1 MSWFNPSPKKHPQKM
16 VVAQPHFVGEQD
28 GPPERELKERLVAF
42 FHRDQS
48 VQTAYLARAMYGEQG
63 AVNVALCLRTQ
74 FGPDGGLAEK
84 VGRIFATMFGSHEH
98 LDMVFLTPAQE
109 TALAKVCTP
118 FFNRNSGQSK
128 ADTESDDK
136 DAQS

>member
-16 VVAQPHFVGEQD
+16 MVAQPHFLGEQD
-28 GPPERELKERLVAF
+28 GTPEHELKERLVAF

-48 VQTAYLARAMYGEQG
+48 VQTAYLARVRYGEQG

-98 LDMVFLTPAQE
+98 LDTRRV
-109 TALAKVCTP
+109 LA
-118 FFNRNSGQSK
+118 RSK
-128 ADTESDDK
+128 WILHFVQNDK
-136 DAQS
+136 PGDISATVSVKPL